1 MANKELDQKHL
12 CPVCGKFEFES
23 RLSFEICD
31 ECGWQDDVFDED
43 DPDSI
48 SGANEMSL
56 EEAREAYKNGE
67 KVK

>member
-23 RLSFEICD
+23 RLSLEICD

-43 DPDSI
+43 APDSI
-48 SGANEMSL
+48 SGANEMSI